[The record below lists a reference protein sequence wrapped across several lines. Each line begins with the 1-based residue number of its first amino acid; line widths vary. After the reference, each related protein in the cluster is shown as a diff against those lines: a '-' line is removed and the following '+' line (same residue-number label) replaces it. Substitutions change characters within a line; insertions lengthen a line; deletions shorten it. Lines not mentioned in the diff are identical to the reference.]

1 MNRVAFSIFGVEIY
15 WYAIFIT
22 LGMICGA
29 LSATYV
35 FKKRGYKAFD
45 LMIDCMIAV
54 IPSAIIGARLYYYL
68 FSGEHWTIAQF
79 FDFRSGGLAVYGGI
93 IASAIALLVV
103 AKIKKINIIDIFDG
117 GGLGLLIGQAIG
129 RWGNFVNQ
137 EAFGNLVIDPAKQ
150 WFPLA
155 VKIPYENYSTVP
167 DALAEVLKYYQTPPQ
182 YCYFMATFFYESM
195 LCLLC
200 FIALFII
207 AKKINIKGVLYSS
220 YFVAYGI
227 IRLIV
232 EGFRTDSLKIGES
245 AFRVSQL
252 LSLVLIFVGIGLLVF
267 YIVRYKKYNGNV
279 PLKKAEDDNSGDTIE
294 EGFTE

>member
-1 MNRVAFSIFGVEIY
+1 MNRVAFTLFGVEIY

-35 FKKRGYKAFD
+35 FKKRGYKAWD
-45 LMIDCMIAV
+45 LVIDCMIAV
-54 IPSAIIGARLYYYL
+54 VPSALLGARLYYYI
-68 FSGEHWTIAQF
+68 FSGEHWTFAQF

-93 IASAIALLVV
+93 IASAIALVIV
-103 AKIKKINIIDIFDG
+103 AKIKKIKIIDLFDA

-137 EAFGNLVIDPAKQ
+137 EAFGALVTDPGKQ

-155 VKIPYENYSTVP
+155 VKIPLENYRTVP
-167 DALAEVLKYYQTPPQ
+167 DALAEVLEYYGTAPDN
-182 YCYFMATFFYESM
+182 CYFMATFFYESM
-195 LCLLC
+195 LCLIC
-200 FIALFII
+200 FIALFLI
-207 AKKINIKGVLYSS
+207 ARKIRISGVLYSS
-220 YFVAYGI
+220 YFVMYGV

-232 EGFRTDSLKIGES
+232 EGFRTDSLKIGATS
-245 AFRVSQL
+245 LRVSQL
-252 LSLVLIFVGIGLLVF
+252 LSIILIIAGTALLVF
-267 YIVRYKKYNGNV
+267 YILRYRKNGGE
-279 PLKKAEDDNSGDTIE
+279 PAEMEPAEKTDTIE